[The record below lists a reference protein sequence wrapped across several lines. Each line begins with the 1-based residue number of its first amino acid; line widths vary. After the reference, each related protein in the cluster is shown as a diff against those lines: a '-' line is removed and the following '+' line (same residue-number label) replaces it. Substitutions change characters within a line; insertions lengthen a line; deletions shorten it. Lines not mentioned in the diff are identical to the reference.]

1 MAEFLERQR
10 TPENYWRAVIL
21 FGQNVASY
29 KFALAKS
36 LIELSSLEKE
46 SISLEDL
53 AEPFSRHIV
62 KHLAEAPKQAT
73 SSSSRFLD
81 SCRKFASGEISK
93 DELIGQTAKLGFNNV
108 IDAFHIVNRDEIPIR
123 FFTDARKDGGG
134 IRLTDELFRLRER
147 LQFGNLP
154 QETEARWRLVETA
167 WQLKVAR
174 TALSVDVDDDS
185 LVVTRDGR
193 RANLTSC
200 RDALNGYQKG
210 KCKCFYCFNDISVE
224 NSSPWLADVDHFLPR
239 TLLQGD
245 VALRLDG
252 LWNLVLTCRDCKRGI
267 DGKSSR
273 LPKKRYLD
281 RLDTRNEFF
290 ITSHHPL
297 RETLMAQTGESRE
310 HRVRFLNAAYSTA
323 WEWLIHTWQP
333 TFENEAAF

>member
-1 MAEFLERQR
+1 MANFLDRCR
-10 TPENYWRAVIL
+10 TPENYWRSVIL

-36 LIELSSLEKE
+36 VIELSAREQQE
-46 SISLEDL
+46 VRLEDL
-53 AEPFSRHIV
+53 AEPFSRHLIE
-62 KHLAEAPKQAT
+62 HLAIAPKQAT

-81 SCRKFASGEISK
+81 ACRKFASGEISK
-93 DELIGQTAKLGFNNV
+93 DEVIGRTAKLGFNNV
-108 IDAFHIVNRDEIPIR
+108 IGAFHIVNRDEIPIR
-123 FFTDARKDGGG
+123 FFTDERKNGGG

-154 QETEARWRLVETA
+154 QEVEARWRLVETA

-174 TALSVDVDDDS
+174 TALAVDVENES
-185 LVVTRDGR
+185 LVVSRDGR

-210 KCKCFYCFNDISVE
+210 KCFYCFEDISVE
-224 NSSPWLADVDHFLPR
+224 NTCERQADVDHFLPR
-239 TLLQGD
+239 TLVQSGVGLH
-245 VALRLDG
+245 LDG
-252 LWNLVLTCRDCKRGI
+252 VWNLVLACRKCNRGI

-273 LPKKRYLD
+273 LPTSKFLE

-310 HRVRFLNAAYSTA
+310 DRVRFLNSAYSTA
-323 WEWLIHTWQP
+323 WEWLIHTWEP
-333 TFENEAAF
+333 RLEHEAAF